1 MSTPAEKRR
10 IRKAGLVAKLESYL
24 VDYKNVLII
33 QCDNVGSNQMQQVR
47 LSLRGKAAMLLGK
60 NTLLRKVVREHI
72 ATNPKLEALVP
83 FIVGN
88 MGFVFTNEN
97 LSAIRKLIQD
107 QKSPAPAR
115 VGTFAPNDVIIP
127 AGSTGLDPGQTS
139 FFQALSIATKIVKG
153 AIEIVNEVTLI
164 KTGAK
169 VTASH
174 VALLDKLNIKPFQFG
189 IVVSDVY
196 EDGTTYSAK
205 VLDMSQDDLM
215 AKFSNGVNTIAAI
228 SLAIGYPTSASL
240 RHHVVNAFNRLL
252 HLSLATDYSF
262 EQSQKIKDILANPGA
277 FAASAAPAASSSSS
291 AAAPAAEAPK
301 EEEEE
306 ADMGF
311 SLFD

>member
-10 IRKAGLVAKLESYL
+10 IRKTGLVAKLEQYL
-24 VDYKNVLII
+24 EEYKNVLVI
-33 QCDNVGSNQMQQVR
+33 QCDNVGSNQMQKVR

-60 NTLLRKVVREHI
+60 NTLIRKVVREH
-72 ATNPKLEALVP
+72 AAKNPKLEALVP
-83 FIVGN
+83 YIVGN

-97 LSAIRKLIQD
+97 LAEIRTLIQE
-107 QKSPAPAR
+107 QKAPAPAR
-115 VGTFAPNDVIIP
+115 VGTVAPNDVIIP
-127 AGSTGLDPGQTS
+127 SGSTGLDPGQTS

-169 VTASH
+169 VTSSH
-174 VALLDKLNIKPFQFG
+174 VALLDKLNIRPFKFG
-189 IVVSDVY
+189 IIVSDIY
-196 EDGTTYSAK
+196 EDGTCYTAA
-205 VLDMSQDDLM
+205 VLDMSTEDLM
-215 AKFSNGVNTIAAI
+215 KKFSEGVNTVAAI

-240 RHHVVNAFNRLL
+240 RHHVVNAFNKLL
-252 HLSLATDYSF
+252 YISLATEYSF
-262 EQSQKIKDILANPGA
+262 EQSQKIKDMIANPGA
-277 FAASAAPAASSSSS
+277 FAAAAPAATASTS

>member
-1 MSTPAEKRR
+1 
-10 IRKAGLVAKLESYL
+10 
-24 VDYKNVLII
+24 
-33 QCDNVGSNQMQQVR
+33 MQKVR
-47 LSLRGKAAMLLGK
+47 LSLRGKAQMLLGK
-60 NTLLRKVVREHI
+60 NTLLRKVVRENI
-72 ATNPKLEALVP
+72 SKNPKLESLMP
-83 FIVGN
+83 YIVGN

-97 LSAIRKLIQD
+97 LSEIRNLIQE
-107 QKSPAPAR
+107 QKAPAPAR

-127 AGSTGLDPGQTS
+127 NGSTGLDPGQTS

-164 KTGAK
+164 RVGTK

-174 VALLDKLNIKPFQFG
+174 VALLDKLNIRPFKFG
-189 IVVSDVY
+189 IIVSDVY

-205 VLDMSQDDLM
+205 VLDMSQSDLM
-215 AKFSNGVNTIAAI
+215 DKFSNGVNTIAAI

-262 EQSQKIKDILANPGA
+262 EQSQKIKDIIANPGA
-277 FAASAAPAASSSSS
+277 FASAAPASSSSS
-291 AAAPAAEAPK
+291 AAPAAAEAPK